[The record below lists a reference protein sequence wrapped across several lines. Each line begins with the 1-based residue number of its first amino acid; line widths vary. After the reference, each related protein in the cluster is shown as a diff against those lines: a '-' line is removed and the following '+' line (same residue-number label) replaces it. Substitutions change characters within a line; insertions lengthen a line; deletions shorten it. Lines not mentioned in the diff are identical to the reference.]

1 MRSYDAWEQ
10 AVVTARQEQG
20 SWDWTLAALAVEGAA
35 LGQTPKQM
43 AGPFGRSASRVRRLL
58 QVWRAFPAAEDRP
71 EGLAFDHYVEAV
83 TTEAPADWI
92 AVAAD
97 EHWSV
102 RQLRDAIKVAQ
113 AADPSQVQQDR
124 LEGAWRGFC
133 NAAEAAGAERCRAF
147 APTVARWLE
156 DHRGEGGTPR

>member
-71 EGLAFDHYVEAV
+71 EGLAFDHYEETV

-133 NAAEAAGAERCRAF
+133 NAWAVSDAATREGVLRTVRAWIQDQRES
-147 APTVARWLE
+147 A
-156 DHRGEGGTPR
+156 